1 MSTLSV
7 GSAAVLCPVE
17 PLNYSIN
24 DTCIL
29 LGISRPTV
37 YRLHRQGVLNIHKFG
52 NRSLITAEDINACQ
66 RKMMAGMLPRNIRG
80 HHNDQVG

>member
-1 MSTLSV
+1 MSTLSE
-7 GSAAVLCPVE
+7 GSTAVSGPVE

-24 DTCIL
+24 DTCTL

-37 YRLHRQGVLNIHKFG
+37 YRLHRQGVLSIHKFG

-66 RKMMAGMLPRNIRG
+66 RKMIAGRLPRTIRG
-80 HHNDQVG
+80 TSQ